1 MSNDSQDPSNEIT
14 VDASSKD
21 SELDSDTPDV
31 GIGLV
36 VLGGIC
42 LLFGIAIGLV
52 FTVK

>member
-1 MSNDSQDPSNEIT
+1 MPEDPKDTSNQNT
-14 VDASSKD
+14 VDSSIKE

-31 GIGLV
+31 GVGLV

-52 FTVK
+52 FTVQ